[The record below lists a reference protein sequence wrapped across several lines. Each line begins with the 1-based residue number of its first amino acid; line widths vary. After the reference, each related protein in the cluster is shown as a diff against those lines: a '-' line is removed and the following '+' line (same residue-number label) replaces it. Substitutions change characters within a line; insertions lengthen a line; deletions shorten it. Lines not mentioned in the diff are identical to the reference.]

1 MIVSMSPETVPF
13 HEGHV
18 PMGHYSLTYEID
30 HSEKATK
37 AYIAIRAEGLG
48 ELQRFDVDVQ
58 PRGQIE
64 FLLDASNF
72 DFGPTVRFRAHCPFG
87 TTDWFTMG
95 GEPLEPSQS
104 LSSQQIGNVTPAYIA
119 TPRGLQQGSGVP
131 IRIWGAKIT
140 RECTPEAEVDGT
152 AVELHNAV
160 ALERQIQALLLYS
173 DLQRRPVVVR
183 HLEVQLVVYGPGM
196 PAEDIYNL
204 NFVEQ

>member
-1 MIVSMSPETVPF
+1 
-13 HEGHV
+13 
-18 PMGHYSLTYEID
+18 MGHYSLTYEID
-30 HSEKATK
+30 HPEKATK
-37 AYIAIRAEGLG
+37 AYIAIRASGLG

-87 TTDWFTMG
+87 TTDWFNMG
-95 GEPLEPSQS
+95 GDPAEFPQR
-104 LSSQQIGNVTPAYIA
+104 LSSEQIGNVTPAYIA
-119 TPRGLQQGSGVP
+119 TPRGLQQGAGVP
-131 IRIWGAKIT
+131 LTIWGAKIT

-152 AVELHNAV
+152 AVELHNVV
-160 ALERQIQALLLYS
+160 ALERQIRALLSYS
-173 DLQRRPVVVR
+173 DLQNRPVVVR

-204 NFVEQ
+204 NFEEQ